1 MKKRDHP
8 STPPRRRQW
17 PWAIALLTAPAL
29 LAGALAVRTVTSF
42 DVGYHLA
49 YGEEFLNHGRIV
61 RTNQFMYT
69 RLDGNILSDPRA
81 FGPGAWYSPRDGKY
95 HFINANWLSQVL
107 MAAGHRLGGMTAL
120 TACQVALVAGLF
132 ALVVATMRRG
142 RLGWEWAAV
151 GAALTM
157 MGAYSRFNLR
167 PELFGYVVLAG
178 QWCILVRGDIGW
190 RGVAGLAALQMLAVN
205 LHSYFLLGPALAGTW
220 LADALLRWYW
230 HRIRRRPVPEGLARR
245 LKIFAAATGG
255 MLLATVVNPGTVRGA
270 LMPVETLIY
279 VFREGI
285 SGRVPG
291 APGAAHPWAFITEL
305 ISPLSPEFFRTAAGM
320 TYAAALALSAAA
332 AVAAL
337 LRRQWGWALAL
348 VGIAATSLGM
358 QRNAAPACLIL
369 IPLALVVLG
378 DGWRAWA
385 TRRGG
390 GPHRPGR
397 LVARAA
403 GILGWAGAAALVLLV
418 TTQRLYFH
426 ERRPW
431 RFGVGVSPLALP
443 VGPAEWINR
452 HRPPGRIFCDTD
464 TSSNLLYLTRQQYE
478 VPILTNTWSHPP
490 YVMQWVLQ
498 IVAGQREFPPIAD
511 NYGINT
517 VVLRSSLTCAPL
529 MKALDNSAD
538 WTLVQ
543 IHPRWVVFVRT
554 SGPTAELARQDRI
567 RPWSADPDRLF
578 RLALRS
584 DSVKA
589 YALHCA
595 AQVPYR
601 LAWGD
606 RKIGGG
612 DINQPDRGMLERQ
625 TAWADVAIELWR
637 KALQED
643 AGYREAVLGLGSC
656 LGLRGTAQALLVS
669 WYHQRNDR
677 IEVEVKKT
685 VDWSDPGK
693 AAREFTRAI
702 LNHEEFQSNA
712 RQIRDLKA
720 RALADWSAARVVVTE
735 AMKSAPGV
743 RSYGEFLETLRQ
755 QTEAFRQGKIHVPTI
770 IP

>member
-1 MKKRDHP
+1 MR
-8 STPPRRRQW
+8 PPRRQW
-17 PWAIALLTAPAL
+17 PWAAAVLTAPAL
-29 LAGALAVRTVTSF
+29 LAAALALRTVTSF

-49 YGEEFLNHGRIV
+49 YGEQFLSGGRIV
-61 RTNQFMYT
+61 RTNQFIYT
-69 RLDGNILSDPRA
+69 RLDENILSDPRA
-81 FGPGAWYSPRDGKY
+81 FGPGAWYSARDGKY

-132 ALVVATMRRG
+132 TLVVTTMRRA
-142 RLGWEWAAV
+142 RLGWEWTAV
-151 GAALTM
+151 GAALAM
-157 MGAYSRFNLR
+157 MGAYARFNLR

-190 RGVAGLAALQMLAVN
+190 RGVAGLVALQVLAAN
-205 LHSYFLLGPALAGTW
+205 LHSYFLLGPALAGAW
-220 LADALLRWYW
+220 LADALLRWGW
-230 HRIRRRPVPEGLARR
+230 HRIRRRPAPGGLVRR
-245 LKIFAAATGG
+245 LKIFAAAAGG
-255 MLLATVVNPGTVRGA
+255 MLLATVFNPGTVRGA

-291 APGAAHPWAFITEL
+291 APGPAHPWAFITEL
-305 ISPLSPEFFRTAAGM
+305 ISPLCWEFFRTAAGM
-320 TYAAALALSAAA
+320 TYAVALALSATA

-378 DGWRAWA
+378 DGWRAWTA
-385 TRRGG
+385 RRGG
-390 GPHRPGR
+390 GPHSLGR
-397 LVARAA
+397 VVARAA
-403 GILGWAGAAALVLLV
+403 GVVGWAGAAGLVVLV
-418 TTQRLYFH
+418 ATQGLYFR

-452 HRPPGRIFCDTD
+452 YRPPGRIFCDTD
-464 TSSNLLYLTRQQYE
+464 TSSNLLYLTHQRYE
-478 VPILTNTWSHPP
+478 VPVLTNTWSHPP

-498 IVAGQREFPPIAD
+498 IVAGLRDFAPIAD
-511 NYGINT
+511 SYGINT

-529 MKALDNSAD
+529 MKALDRSAD

-543 IHPRWVVFVRT
+543 LHPRWVVFVRT
-554 SGPTAELARQDRI
+554 SGPTAELARRDHMD
-567 RPWSADPDRLF
+567 SGTVDPDRLI
-578 RLALRS
+578 RQALRS
-584 DSVKA
+584 DPVKA

-612 DINQPDRGMLERQ
+612 NINQPDRGLLERE

-643 AGYREAVLGLGSC
+643 AGHREAVLGLGSC
-656 LGLRGTAQALLVS
+656 LGLRGTAQALLMN
-669 WYHQRNDR
+669 WYYQRNDQ
-677 IEVEVKKT
+677 IELEVKRT
-685 VDWSDPGK
+685 VDWSDPGR

-712 RQIRDLKA
+712 RQIPDLKA
-720 RALADWSAARVVVTE
+720 RALADWSAARAVVAE

-743 RSYGEFLETLRQ
+743 RSYREFLETLRQ
-755 QTEAFRQGKIHVPTI
+755 QTEAFRRGKIHVPPI